1 MPQQGTP
8 ERGEP
13 RTEPEIIPPNRRF
26 GRPEGGSG
34 IRVFVIGRGGRRTY
48 FAKAGTAHHSCR
60 SNRAWRALGYHPRHR
75 TGRVSDC
82 YSRGWGGCRGSDPLR
97 RAPRLLADAMAISPL
112 LTVAGALATQPILA
126 PPLRNRKFV
135 DSRLERNG
143 FERSV
148 PR

>member
-82 YSRGWGGCRGSDPLR
+82 YSRG
-97 RAPRLLADAMAISPL
+97 
-112 LTVAGALATQPILA
+112 
-126 PPLRNRKFV
+126 
-135 DSRLERNG
+135 
-143 FERSV
+143 
-148 PR
+148 